1 MQMAKQLREDAPQ
14 VLRATMTAKP
24 AAQYVGISY
33 WKILE
38 LAKAGRVPHVRID
51 GRILFRRESLD
62 QWLAAQEQASLK
74 KAEPEPAVRGVRRLK

>member
-1 MQMAKQLREDAPQ
+1 MSGLHEN
-14 VLRATMTAKP
+14 LRATMTAKP
-24 AAQYVGISY
+24 AAKYIGISY
-33 WKILE
+33 WKLLE

-74 KAEPEPAVRGVRRLK
+74 KVEPAVRGIRRLK